1 MVGASSACTFL
12 GLLGGFVAAVSGH
25 GVTGASQARALLQTW
40 DAALDGT
47 RASAKSTPLTK
58 VVDLLKS
65 MQDTLE
71 KEMDE
76 DQKLY
81 EKLKCWCET
90 NDWEKGNAIEDN
102 KAKIEQLTADI
113 ESLSAKKEE
122 LIATIKEVQEK
133 TAANKQSLAEAQAIR
148 DKQLKEFH
156 AMELDSIQALEQ
168 MKAALTILGKHHGEG
183 VFQQFSPLS
192 LLSVG
197 GRDEPWTT
205 AHERA
210 QVGHAL
216 EEFMSRNEYFGL
228 GKPERTRGEFLQHDP
243 TALSASD
250 RGSHPAGWTAE
261 EAAVVH
267 RALKA
272 GAAFVQAHH
281 EQSYYPS
288 YTAQSG
294 EIVGIL
300 KQLKD
305 EMEADLSE
313 AQKQEAMRSEE
324 FEVLRKAKTAEIEA
338 GERMEEQKEDE
349 LATTANALAEARE
362 DLGQEQ
368 ALLAENQGF
377 LKNMKETC
385 AEADK
390 NWGQRRK
397 ARQAEMEAVAETI
410 AILTEDEA
418 RDAAAGEAAAFDF
431 AEVLREDARSKLL
444 DLLDEVTGRKVLML
458 DSTITGP
465 LEVIVSASDLKD
477 HGVQSWYKLTDQVV
491 QTDCSQMIFLVRCA
505 RVELVE
511 WIAAQILA
519 DEAQGRDR
527 MYVVVL
533 IPRRTEQVAEGL
545 GRANVRANVRIVEC
559 ALHYFPFDKDVLSM
573 EVPGVFSEFHVQ
585 GDPSSVF
592 YAAKGLMH
600 LQSMFGV
607 VPTIHSIGVAGKAV
621 MDTIVRLRKEE
632 AAGQA
637 RPPPRMTSQPGVPPV
652 APRPKRQEGAQ
663 VAGAPRISELVIID
677 RRVDLFSV
685 LCSQFTYQALVD
697 STFGIENNVAKVDS
711 SGWSEE
717 QSKTVRLSPDD
728 PFFQEIR
735 DLHLD
740 KMGPL
745 LQEKARAIQKTFA
758 EKDNVKT
765 TNEMA
770 DFVKKFKT
778 AQAARPQLEVHINVA
793 TELQNATQTEDYR
806 SRLRLEDDITAQ
818 SSQTSLDLIED
829 YLDDQKPFHEVMRL
843 LCLYSLVNSGVRP
856 KQLDQIKK
864 GIIQSYG
871 FEHLLTI
878 SNMQRVGLLRYQ
890 QGKSVWPQIKRQFGL
905 FVEDAQAE
913 LDISYAYSG
922 YAPLS
927 VRLVQMTKSQPKGW
941 KDSVSLLYGPAQ
953 VQQQQ
958 PDQVHAAAEPKEA
971 GTHAVVLVCFLG
983 GVTYGELAALRRLS
997 ELEGGER
1004 KFLVVTTE
1012 LFNAKKLFDSLRCD
1026 EVFKQPLVAAAR
1038 PAPKE
1043 ERRGFGFWPGGR

>member
-1 MVGASSACTFL
+1 M
-12 GLLGGFVAAVSGH
+12 
-25 GVTGASQARALLQTW
+25 
-40 DAALDGT
+40 
-47 RASAKSTPLTK
+47 
-58 VVDLLKS
+58 
-65 MQDTLE
+65 
-71 KEMDE
+71 
-76 DQKLY
+76 
-81 EKLKCWCET
+81 
-90 NDWEKGNAIEDN
+90 
-102 KAKIEQLTADI
+102 
-113 ESLSAKKEE
+113 
-122 LIATIKEVQEK
+122 
-133 TAANKQSLAEAQAIR
+133 
-148 DKQLKEFH
+148 
-156 AMELDSIQALEQ
+156 
-168 MKAALTILGKHHGEG
+168 
-183 VFQQFSPLS
+183 
-192 LLSVG
+192 
-197 GRDEPWTT
+197 
-205 AHERA
+205 
-210 QVGHAL
+210 
-216 EEFMSRNEYFGL
+216 
-228 GKPERTRGEFLQHDP
+228 
-243 TALSASD
+243 
-250 RGSHPAGWTAE
+250 
-261 EAAVVH
+261 
-267 RALKA
+267 
-272 GAAFVQAHH
+272 
-281 EQSYYPS
+281 
-288 YTAQSG
+288 
-294 EIVGIL
+294 
-300 KQLKD
+300 
-305 EMEADLSE
+305 
-313 AQKQEAMRSEE
+313 
-324 FEVLRKAKTAEIEA
+324 
-338 GERMEEQKEDE
+338 
-349 LATTANALAEARE
+349 
-362 DLGQEQ
+362 
-368 ALLAENQGF
+368 
-377 LKNMKETC
+377 
-385 AEADK
+385 
-390 NWGQRRK
+390 
-397 ARQAEMEAVAETI
+397 
-410 AILTEDEA
+410 
-418 RDAAAGEAAAFDF
+418 AAGEAAAFDF

-1012 LFNAKKLFDSLRCD
+1012 LLNAKKLFDSLRCD